1 MQFVVK
7 ASKRDWIGATGW
19 IGSAGR
25 NGLRAIGTREQAQV
39 FISRDEA
46 ARAIETLSPHFAA
59 SGLRFSIEPVE
70 HALQLDSPAEAVSK
84 RWSGIA

>member
-19 IGSAGR
+19 IGSGGR

-46 ARAIETLSPHFAA
+46 TGAIDMLPPHFVAA
-59 SGLRFSIEPVE
+59 GIRFSIEPVE
-70 HALQLDSPAEAVSK
+70 DALDLESPAEAVSQ